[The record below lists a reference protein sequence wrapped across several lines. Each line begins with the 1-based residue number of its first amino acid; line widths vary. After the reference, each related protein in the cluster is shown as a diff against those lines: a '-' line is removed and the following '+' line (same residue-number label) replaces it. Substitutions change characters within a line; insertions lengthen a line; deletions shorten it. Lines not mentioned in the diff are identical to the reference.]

1 MNKGLGTLKTHLAE
15 PESDCDKSLTMLL
28 FKLHHI
34 PMRVKR
40 VPLKMVAI

>member
-15 PESDCDKSLTMLL
+15 PESDCDKSLTML